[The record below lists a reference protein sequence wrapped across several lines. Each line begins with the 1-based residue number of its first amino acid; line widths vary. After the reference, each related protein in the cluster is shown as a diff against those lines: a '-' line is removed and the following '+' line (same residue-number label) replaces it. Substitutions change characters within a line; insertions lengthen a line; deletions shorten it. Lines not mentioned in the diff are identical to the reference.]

1 MLKSLGSRR
10 HKLDI
15 YYDILNATKNGSLKT
30 HIAGEARL
38 NLGLLRQYLNYLVSL
53 GLVTERTD
61 IWKKRILYITSD
73 KGHEYIEH
81 YDALE
86 YLITENL

>member
-10 HKLDI
+10 HRLDI
-15 YYDILNATKNGSLKT
+15 YYDILIATRGGSLKT
-30 HIAGEARL
+30 HIAGDARL
-38 NLGLLRQYLNYLVSL
+38 NLGLLRQYLDYLVSM

-61 IWKKRILYITSD
+61 IWKSRALYVTSD
-73 KGHEYIEH
+73 KGNEYIEH

-86 YLITENL
+86 NLITENS